1 MGKEALMPVLK
12 QVHSMSISISQ
23 MEKNTI
29 WVKVEGYLNVRV
41 WRGHL
46 LVKKAQTMQTDMDG
60 AIYVVCKLLQ
70 AVVLQNINKFFPR

>member
-1 MGKEALMPVLK
+1 MGREALMLVLR

-29 WVKVEGYLNVRV
+29 WVKVEGYLNARV

-46 LVKKAQTMQTDMDG
+46 PVKKAQTMQTDMDG
-60 AIYVVCKLLQ
+60 ATYAVCRLLQ
-70 AVVLQNINKFFPR
+70 VVVLQNINKLFPR